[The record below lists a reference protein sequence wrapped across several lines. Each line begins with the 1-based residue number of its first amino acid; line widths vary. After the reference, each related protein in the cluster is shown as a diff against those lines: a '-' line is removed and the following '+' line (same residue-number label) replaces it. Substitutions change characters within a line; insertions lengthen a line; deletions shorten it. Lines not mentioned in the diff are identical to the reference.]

1 MYLNFGDLGVNI
13 KNYVNDFQ
21 NRHHNSVNI
30 ESISDMKK
38 FVEEYPEFKKLSG
51 NVSKHVTLVSELS
64 RLVSRD
70 SLLEVSE
77 LEQNLACVNNSNDLK
92 EVQNLIKRSSITDES
107 KIKLVLLYTIRYGM
121 QNRNE
126 VNSLVDLLIQNGIP
140 EEKTKVRK
148 N

>member
-1 MYLNFGDLGVNI
+1 MFFKNNMYLNFGDLGVNI
-13 KNYVNDFQ
+13 KNYVNEFQ

-64 RLVSRD
+64 RLVSQN

-77 LEQNLACVNNSNDLK
+77 LEQNLACVNNNNDLK
-92 EVQNLIKRSSITDES
+92 
-107 KIKLVLLYTIRYGM
+107 
-121 QNRNE
+121 
-126 VNSLVDLLIQNGIP
+126 VNII
-140 EEKTKVRK
+140 
-148 N
+148 